1 MGQGLKEKA
10 SSASYSRTGGLRCLA
25 RPSPLLLQAAE
36 ATPIHPSAWKVN
48 SANFASTGFSEVAL
62 LGSYPA
68 AERGGPFGKG
78 ILHLQEQRAVEEKL

>member
-1 MGQGLKEKA
+1 MLGCAKHL
-10 SSASYSRTGGLRCLA
+10 
-25 RPSPLLLQAAE
+25 SPLLLQAAE

-78 ILHLQEQRAVEEKL
+78 ILHLREKSDRRRNYDG